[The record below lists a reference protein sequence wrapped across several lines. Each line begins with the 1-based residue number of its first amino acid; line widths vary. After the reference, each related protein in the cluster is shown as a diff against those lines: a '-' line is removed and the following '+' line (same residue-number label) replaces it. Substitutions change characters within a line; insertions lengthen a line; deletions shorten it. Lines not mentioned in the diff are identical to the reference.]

1 MKLSEFVKAEYGKS
15 ISECT
20 NEELYYAL
28 LTLTKKMASGKQ
40 HGNSKKKLY
49 YISAEFL
56 IGKLLSNNLINLGIY
71 DEVKEELAQNG
82 KDICEIEEF
91 ENHILSHHNFKVDP
105 AKTVFY
111 GLCEN
116 CAK

>member
-40 HGNSKKKLY
+40 HGNSKKN
-49 YISAEFL
+49 YI
-56 IGKLLSNNLINLGIY
+56 IY
-71 DEVKEELAQNG
+71 PQNSDR
-82 KDICEIEEF
+82 KIIIEQPYQSWD
-91 ENHILSHHNFKVDP
+91 L
-105 AKTVFY
+105 
-111 GLCEN
+111 
-116 CAK
+116 

>member
-1 MKLSEFVKAEYGKS
+1 MKLSEFVKTEYDKS

-40 HGNSKKKLY
+40 HGDSKKKLY

-56 IGKLLSNNLINLGIY
+56 IGKLLSNNLINLGTSA
-71 DEVKEELAQNG
+71 V
-82 KDICEIEEF
+82 
-91 ENHILSHHNFKVDP
+91 SS
-105 AKTVFY
+105 
-111 GLCEN
+111 
-116 CAK
+116 

>member
-49 YISAEFL
+49 YISAEF
-56 IGKLLSNNLINLGIY
+56 
-71 DEVKEELAQNG
+71 
-82 KDICEIEEF
+82 
-91 ENHILSHHNFKVDP
+91 
-105 AKTVFY
+105 
-111 GLCEN
+111 
-116 CAK
+116 

>member
-56 IGKLLSNNLINLGIY
+56 I
-71 DEVKEELAQNG
+71 
-82 KDICEIEEF
+82 
-91 ENHILSHHNFKVDP
+91 
-105 AKTVFY
+105 
-111 GLCEN
+111 
-116 CAK
+116 

>member
-56 IGKLLSNNLINLGIY
+56 IGKLLHRTEKIFAKLKNLKMNLHLVME
-71 DEVKEELAQNG
+71 DLDDWQHALL
-82 KDICEIEEF
+82 
-91 ENHILSHHNFKVDP
+91 IL
-105 AKTVFY
+105 
-111 GLCEN
+111 LRL
-116 CAK
+116 

>member
-49 YISAEFL
+49 YISAEFPVPENYYRTT
-56 IGKLLSNNLINLGIY
+56 LSILG
-71 DEVKEELAQNG
+71 
-82 KDICEIEEF
+82 F
-91 ENHILSHHNFKVDP
+91 MMR
-105 AKTVFY
+105 
-111 GLCEN
+111 
-116 CAK
+116 

>member
-40 HGNSKKKLY
+40 HGNSKKNYIIYPQNSIENY
-49 YISAEFL
+49 YRTT
-56 IGKLLSNNLINLGIY
+56 LSILG
-71 DEVKEELAQNG
+71 
-82 KDICEIEEF
+82 F
-91 ENHILSHHNFKVDP
+91 MMR
-105 AKTVFY
+105 
-111 GLCEN
+111 
-116 CAK
+116 

>member
-1 MKLSEFVKAEYGKS
+1 MKLSEFVKTEYGKS

-71 DEVKEELAQNG
+71 DEVRKSLHRMEKIFVRSKSLKRSRLLVTEDL
-82 KDICEIEEF
+82 D
-91 ENHILSHHNFKVDP
+91 D
-105 AKTVFY
+105 
-111 GLCEN
+111 
-116 CAK
+116 

>member
-40 HGNSKKKLY
+40 HGNSK
-49 YISAEFL
+49 
-56 IGKLLSNNLINLGIY
+56 IY
-71 DEVKEELAQNG
+71 RAFSRVEYRFG
-82 KDICEIEEF
+82 
-91 ENHILSHHNFKVDP
+91 
-105 AKTVFY
+105 
-111 GLCEN
+111 
-116 CAK
+116 

>member
-71 DEVKEELAQNG
+71 DEVRKSLHRTE
-82 KDICEIEEF
+82 KIF
-91 ENHILSHHNFKVDP
+91 
-105 AKTVFY
+105 AKLKNLKMNLHLVMED
-111 GLCEN
+111 LDD
-116 CAK
+116 

>member
-40 HGNSKKKLY
+40 HGNSKKNY
-49 YISAEFL
+49 YRTT
-56 IGKLLSNNLINLGIY
+56 LSILG
-71 DEVKEELAQNG
+71 
-82 KDICEIEEF
+82 F
-91 ENHILSHHNFKVDP
+91 MMR
-105 AKTVFY
+105 
-111 GLCEN
+111 
-116 CAK
+116 

>member
-40 HGNSKKKLY
+40 HGNSKKKIILY
-49 YISAEFL
+49 IRR
-56 IGKLLSNNLINLGIY
+56 IPDRKII
-71 DEVKEELAQNG
+71 
-82 KDICEIEEF
+82 IEQPYQSWD
-91 ENHILSHHNFKVDP
+91 L
-105 AKTVFY
+105 
-111 GLCEN
+111 
-116 CAK
+116 